1 MRDRFRHAGHV
12 LRVAALFAVGIVA
25 FFIARWM
32 LVPSDFGVYGFYRA
46 GALNDV
52 KARAVSYAGSAACEE
67 CHAGTYEP
75 PDDAKKQPAKDKKD
89 TDDEVVVQT
98 SGLTWPVPKNVD
110 NKHAILRCEAC
121 HGPLA
126 PHADDPEKAVPK
138 VGKDQLC
145 MTCHKEV
152 AGRPTTQP
160 QVVAGDHGDN
170 DPCVSCHK
178 PHRPKTDEE

>member
-1 MRDRFRHAGHV
+1 MPDRFRHAGHV
-12 LRVAALFAVGIVA
+12 LRVAALFATGTVA
-25 FFIARWM
+25 FFIVRAW
-32 LVPSDFGVYGFYRA
+32 LVPSDFGKYGFYRA

-52 KARAVSYAGSAACEE
+52 KARPVAYAGTAACEE
-67 CHAGTYEP
+67 CHAGTYDP
-75 PDDAKKQPAKDKKD
+75 PDDAKKDED
-89 TDDEVVVQT
+89 TIVQT
-98 SGLTWPVPKNVD
+98 AGLTWPVDKHID

-126 PHADDPEKAVPK
+126 PHADDPEKPVPK
-138 VGKDQLC
+138 VGKDHLC

-152 AGRPTTQP
+152 AGRPSAQP

-178 PHRPKTDEE
+178 PHRPRTDEDQ